1 MEKQVPE
8 ATTAQNRTPMC
19 EAGDPASFE
28 ASAGSGFHVDLRGVF
43 PDEKLEY
50 RLNIKYFIFLMEYF
64 ALFSEIN

>member
-8 ATTAQNRTPMC
+8 ATTAQNRTPVR
-19 EAGDPASFE
+19 EAGHPADFKP
-28 ASAGSGFHVDLRGVF
+28 SAGSACNAHLQGVF

-50 RLNIKYFIFLMEYF
+50 RRNIKYFIFLMEYF